1 MNRTVFITGATS
13 GIGQACASRFAA
25 SGDRLVL
32 AARRKDRL
40 KRLQGDL
47 GGLEQVHVCALDI
60 RDRQA
65 VFDSV
70 HNLPESF
77 SSIDILVNNAG
88 LAQGTGAV
96 DQASLDDWEVM
107 VDTNIKGLLTC
118 TRAILPQ
125 MVERDQGHVV
135 NIGSVAASW
144 PFPKSN
150 VYGASK
156 AFVHQFSRSIRTDL
170 MGSHVRVTT
179 IEPGLV
185 RTEFAQV
192 RSRGDA
198 EAARAAY
205 EGKEILEPEDVA
217 ETVFWVTSLPRHV
230 NVNRLEVMST
240 CQAWVGMGFGC

>member
-1 MNRTVFITGATS
+1 MSRVVVITGATS
-13 GIGQACASRFAA
+13 GIGKACAARFRANE
-25 SGDRLVL
+25 DRLVL
-32 AARRKDRL
+32 IGRRDDRL
-40 KRLQGDL
+40 EDLQKEL
-47 GGLEQVHVCALDI
+47 GGPERGWSCQLDI

-65 VFDSV
+65 VFDALQG
-70 HNLPESF
+70 LPPAF
-77 SSIDILVNNAG
+77 QPIDILVNNAG
-88 LAQGTGAV
+88 VAQGTETV
-96 DQASLDDWEVM
+96 DKCSLDDWETM

-156 AFVHQFSRSIRTDL
+156 AFVHQFSRAIRTDL
-170 MGSHVRVTT
+170 MGTHVRVST
-179 IEPGLV
+179 IEPGLA

-192 RSRGDA
+192 RAGGDS
-198 EAARAAY
+198 EAARAVY
-205 EGKEILEPEDVA
+205 EGKEVLQPEDVA
-217 ETVFWVTSLPRHV
+217 ETVFFVTSLPRHV